1 MTTVPEPRPHF
12 PALAGGFSFLDNAA
26 GAQVPAQCIDAIRD
40 FLSAASCNVGQE
52 YPGSMEATRVKDLA
66 RAETAAFLHC
76 SADEVVLGPN
86 ATTLSFR
93 LAHALGRRLGSG
105 DQIIVSELEHEA
117 NASPYRALARLGVEL
132 RVWRARFPEGRLHTD
147 DLAAL
152 LTPRTRLVTLTA
164 AANSIGTVPDVAAA
178 AALCHERGALLA
190 VDAVHASPHI
200 LPDVRAWDAD
210 FAFFSTYKT
219 FGPHL
224 GCLFVRGSLLESLPV
239 DTLYFMPENSPTKLE
254 LGTSSHECLAG
265 WLGTL
270 RYLRHVLGGRPERE
284 GPDEPTTRE
293 DLVRAYRAIAAIEAP
308 LCEST
313 LEALLGLPRIRLHG
327 IPEPRGRVAT
337 FCVSVDGASPADVAS
352 HLARHGI
359 GVATGDYYAPMV
371 LDALGLAESGAVRI
385 SFAHYNTRDDVD
397 RLIAALRSL

>member
-1 MTTVPEPRPHF
+1 MTSDPRAHF
-12 PALAGGFSFLDNAA
+12 PALAGGFTFLDNAA
-26 GAQVPAQCIDAIRD
+26 GAQVPATCIEAIRA
-40 FLSAASCNVGQE
+40 FLTASSCNVGQD
-52 YPGSMEATRVKDLA
+52 YPGSQAATRVKDLA
-66 RAETAAFLHC
+66 RAETATFLHC
-76 SADEVVLGPN
+76 SPDEVVLGPN

-93 LAHALGRRLGSG
+93 LAHALGQMFQSG

-117 NASPYRALARLGVEL
+117 NASPYRALTRLGVEL
-132 RVWRARFPEGRLHTD
+132 RVWRARFPEGRLHLD
-147 DLAAL
+147 DLRAL
-152 LTPRTRLVTLTA
+152 LSPKTRLLALTA
-164 AANSIGTVPDVAAA
+164 AANSIGTLPDVAGA
-178 AALCHERGALLA
+178 AALCHERGALVA

-239 DTLYFMPENSPTKLE
+239 DTLYFMPKQSATKLE
-254 LGTSSHECLAG
+254 LGTSNHECLAG

-270 RYLRHVLGGRPERE
+270 RYLRHVLGGKPERE
-284 GPDEPTTRE
+284 GVDEPTTRE
-293 DLVRAYRAIAAIEAP
+293 DLVRAYEAIAAIEAP

-313 LEALLGLPRIRLHG
+313 LEALLRMPRIRLHG

-337 FCVSVDGASPADVAS
+337 FCVSVDGASPEHVAS
-352 HLARHGI
+352 VLAQHGI
-359 GVATGDYYAPMV
+359 GVATGDYYAPMT
-371 LDALGLAESGAVRI
+371 LEALGLGASGAVRI

-397 RLIAALRSL
+397 RLIAALGRV